1 MFIQHKLATRNRSRI
16 AKTGS
21 VFDPPKRFSFRC
33 EPAGI
38 YGVKLCRGRADLSK
52 LSPRAGNLGAYDE
65 AVEYL
70 GNLNSLVFLEEMA
83 GITNRD
89 MRLS

>member
-1 MFIQHKLATRNRSRI
+1 MFIQHSWRPGTVRASL
-16 AKTGS
+16 KTGS